1 MTEQPPEE
9 YPDVSPVLRL
19 VFTVERGAVELA
31 DVQQV
36 EMRVP
41 ATSSLEDRAEVSG
54 SWVEVTDA
62 DGAPVFRHDLAPSLL
77 DGAEVFP
84 EDPYGEIV
92 RVADAPGR
100 RAFSV
105 VVPIPPDTGQVV
117 VAGSPR
123 RGVRA
128 PAGELARFDAQDVL
142 GRARR

>member
-1 MTEQPPEE
+1 MSEQPPDP
-9 YPDVSPVLRL
+9 YPDANPVLRL
-19 VFTVERGAVELA
+19 VFTVEQGAIELS

-36 EMRVP
+36 QMPVP
-41 ATSSLEDRAEVSG
+41 TTSSLEDRTDVSG
-54 SWVEVTDA
+54 SWVEVIDA
-62 DGAPVFRHDLAPSLL
+62 DGTPVFRHDLAPSLL

-92 RVADAPGR
+92 RVAEAPGR

-105 VVPIPPDTGQVV
+105 LVPILPNTARLV

-123 RGVRA
+123 QAVRA
-128 PAGELARFDAQDVL
+128 PARELARFDVQDVL